1 MGRRMSERRRP
12 AKPQDRPRGGP
23 AKSVAELV
31 PAIGG
36 AAFRKFGFVQSAIV
50 SRWGEIVGE
59 RYAAIS
65 QPESLRFP
73 HGRKGEGVLS
83 VVVSGAHAA
92 IMQHVAPE
100 IMERTNRFFG
110 YPAVARVAIRQGQV
124 ERRAKPVP
132 RPAPAPIPVELG
144 ESLRDIADPEL
155 KAVLSALASSVAAAE
170 ARPIPVLGK
179 VK

>member
-1 MGRRMSERRRP
+1 MSERRRP
-12 AKPQDRPRGGP
+12 PKPEDRPRGGP

-59 RYAAIS
+59 RYAAVS

-73 HGRKGEGVLS
+73 HGKKGEGVLS

-92 IMQHVAPE
+92 IMQHVIPE
-100 IMERTNRFFG
+100 IIERTNRFFG
-110 YPAVARVAIRQGQV
+110 YPAVARVAIRQGVV
-124 ERRAKPVP
+124 ERPAKRAV
-132 RPAPAPIPVELG
+132 RPAPPPVEPNSALG
-144 ESLRDIADPEL
+144 DSLRDIGDPEL
-155 KAVLSALASSVAAAE
+155 KAVLSALAASVAAAE
-170 ARPIPVLGK
+170 ARSIPVLGK

>member
-1 MGRRMSERRRP
+1 MEAEMSERRRP
-12 AKPQDRPRGGP
+12 PKPEDRPRGGP

-59 RYAAIS
+59 RYAAVS

-73 HGRKGEGVLS
+73 HGKKGEGVLS

-92 IMQHVAPE
+92 IMQHVVPE

-110 YPAVARVAIRQGQV
+110 YQAVARVAIRQGVV
-124 ERRAKPVP
+124 ERPAKREVRPTPPPVD
-132 RPAPAPIPVELG
+132 LG
-144 ESLRDIADPEL
+144 DSLRDIGDPEL
-155 KAVLSALASSVAAAE
+155 KAVLSALAASVAAAE
-170 ARPIPVLGK
+170 ARTIPVLGK

>member
-1 MGRRMSERRRP
+1 MSERRRP
-12 AKPQDRPRGGP
+12 PKPEDRPRGGP
-23 AKSVAELV
+23 ARSVAELV

-59 RYAAIS
+59 RYAAVS

-73 HGRKGEGVLS
+73 HGKKGEGVLS

-92 IMQHVAPE
+92 IMQHVIPE

-110 YPAVARVAIRQGQV
+110 YQAVARVAIRQGVV
-124 ERRAKPVP
+124 ERPAKRVA
-132 RPAPAPIPVELG
+132 RPTPPPVEPHSALG
-144 ESLRDIADPEL
+144 DSLRDIADPEL
-155 KAVLSALASSVAAAE
+155 KAVLSALAASVAAAE
-170 ARPIPVLGK
+170 ARTIPVLGK